1 MYVSFTYFLLDCS
14 RNITLIL
21 AFRQRSL
28 GVHISFV
35 RSIAMDS
42 WTDQQL
48 KLMKCGGNQKCAQYL
63 SAKGIASGTA
73 IKQKYESDAAQLY
86 KEVLKA
92 RAEGRP
98 EPTELVKKAPRSN
111 SSYASSS
118 AGSSMHGGGMG
129 GAAGKPGED
138 PNGMERLTG
147 ETDEQY
153 VARQTRLRDE
163 AKARM
168 AAKFGGGGGM
178 GGVGVG
184 SGGGMGGVGGGG
196 RMGGI
201 GSDSSYNPA
210 TGGYGGGMGGGVD
223 VNAVTDSLV
232 SGFGAAFGA
241 LGSAATAAT
250 ATASTFVSDPG
261 TQQTITSL
269 KSSVTSSAGGFW
281 GSLTAG
287 ASAVASAVTAPDDA
301 GDDGLADLQRQFS
314 QQRGAHP
321 SKYSG
326 FGSDS
331 ASGGGGA
338 ASSMMSNNSAATYG
352 NTATTT
358 ASAAPAPA
366 SGEMSRHLP
375 GEDPNGI
382 ERLTG
387 ETDDQYVARQTRLR
401 DEARARMAAK
411 FGGGGMGGVGSSSGG
426 GGGMGGMGGGGMG
439 GFGSSAPAPMSA
451 PAPKPVVAA
460 PAKPPS
466 SGNSIQ
472 DMKKK
477 MQTSDDFFA
486 SFGS

>member
-1 MYVSFTYFLLDCS
+1 
-14 RNITLIL
+14 
-21 AFRQRSL
+21 
-28 GVHISFV
+28 
-35 RSIAMDS
+35 MDS

-63 SAKGIASGTA
+63 SSKGVASGTA

-98 EPTELVKKAPRSN
+98 EPTELVKKAPQSN
-111 SSYASSS
+111 NSYVSSS
-118 AGSSMHGGGMG
+118 ASSSMHGA
-129 GAAGKPGED
+129 GASGKPGED

-153 VARQTRLRDE
+153 VVRQTRLRDE

-178 GGVGVG
+178 GGVGSG
-184 SGGGMGGVGGGG
+184 SMSGGKG

-210 TGGYGGGMGGGVD
+210 TGGYGAGGVD
-223 VNAVTDSLV
+223 VNAVTNSLA

-250 ATASTFVSDPG
+250 TTASAFVSDPG
-261 TQQTITSL
+261 TQQTLSTL
-269 KSSVTSSAGGFW
+269 KSSVTTSAGGFW

-321 SKYSG
+321 SKYAG

-331 ASGGGGA
+331 TGGGA
-338 ASSMMSNNSAATYG
+338 SSTSNNSYG
-352 NTATTT
+352 NAPTTT
-358 ASAAPAPA
+358 TTNPGADPAPA
-366 SGEMSRHLP
+366 SSKMNRHLP

-411 FGGGGMGGVGSSSGG
+411 FGGGGMGGVGSSSGMDGMGSG
-426 GGGMGGMGGGGMG
+426 GVGGMMGGFSSSASAGGMMG

-451 PAPKPVVAA
+451 PALKPVVAA
-460 PAKPPS
+460 APKPPS
-466 SGNSIQ
+466 SGNSMQ

-477 MQTSDDFFA
+477 MQNSDDFFS

>member
-1 MYVSFTYFLLDCS
+1 
-14 RNITLIL
+14 
-21 AFRQRSL
+21 
-28 GVHISFV
+28 
-35 RSIAMDS
+35 MDS

-118 AGSSMHGGGMG
+118 AGSSMHGGASMG
-129 GAAGKPGED
+129 GAGVGAAAAGKPGED

-168 AAKFGGGGGM
+168 AAKFGGGGGAM
-178 GGVGVG
+178 GGVG
-184 SGGGMGGVGGGG
+184 SGGGG

-210 TGGYGGGMGGGVD
+210 TGGYGGGMGGGGVD

-261 TQQTITSL
+261 TQQTISSL

-321 SKYSG
+321 SKYAG

-331 ASGGGGA
+331 TASGGAGGA
-338 ASSMMSNNSAATYG
+338 ASSMMSNNSTASYG

-358 ASAAPAPA
+358 TSAAPAPASASA

-387 ETDDQYVARQTRLR
+387 ETDDQYVTRQTRLR

-426 GGGMGGMGGGGMG
+426 G
-439 GFGSSAPAPMSA
+439 FGSSAPAPVSA

-466 SGNSIQ
+466 SGNSMH

>member
-1 MYVSFTYFLLDCS
+1 
-14 RNITLIL
+14 
-21 AFRQRSL
+21 
-28 GVHISFV
+28 
-35 RSIAMDS
+35 MDS

-98 EPTELVKKAPRSN
+98 EPTALVKKAPRSN
-111 SSYASSS
+111 NSYASSS

-129 GAAGKPGED
+129 GMGGAAAGKPGED

-178 GGVGVG
+178 GGVG
-184 SGGGMGGVGGGG
+184 SGGGMGGGGG

-210 TGGYGGGMGGGVD
+210 TGGYSGGMGGGVD

-261 TQQTITSL
+261 TQQSISSL

-331 ASGGGGA
+331 ASGGAGA
-338 ASSMMSNNSAATYG
+338 ASSMMSNNSAASFG
-352 NTATTT
+352 NTTA
-358 ASAAPAPA
+358 ASAAPAPAPA

-387 ETDDQYVARQTRLR
+387 ETDDQYVARQGSGSNGP
-401 DEARARMAAK
+401 RARMAAK
-411 FGGGGMGGVGSSSGG
+411 FGGGGMGGVGSSSS
-426 GGGMGGMGGGGMG
+426 GGGMGGMG

-451 PAPKPVVAA
+451 PAPKPVFAA

-466 SGNSIQ
+466 SDNSMQ